1 MNHFVYVA
9 FKREIEM
16 IFLKLFDSATVLTNF
31 NSIRFEG

>member
-16 IFLKLFDSATVLTNF
+16 IFLKPFESATVLTNF
-31 NSIRFEG
+31 HTVRFEG